1 MLTDILINVNEPIHN
16 CDLVSYYVV
25 VDGMA
30 KEIPLAAIVCKTP
43 HLEET
48 FEGQISLLLQNLF
61 LNLSYY
67 SELKQ
72 FCIRD

>member
-30 KEIPLAAIVCKTP
+30 KEIPLAAVESFTLVPEAIESSIHHP
-43 HLEET
+43 RPM
-48 FEGQISLLLQNLF
+48 F
-61 LNLSYY
+61 
-67 SELKQ
+67 
-72 FCIRD
+72 